1 MNDNEPIKALEY
13 CLAQGITSEC
23 EKCTDKIGCRDT
35 LLHNALDFIKRKNTE
50 IDILIRKKEALKDEI
65 AELKAEVERL
75 KEIEF
80 MYNELC
86 R

>member
-1 MNDNEPIKALEY
+1 MTDDDVKALEM
-13 CLAQGITSEC
+13 CNPNEVC
-23 EKCTDKIGCRDT
+23 FKCTLSGRGNCASVIRSS
-35 LLHNALDFIKRKNTE
+35 ALDIINRQKTE

-65 AELKAEVERL
+65 SELKAEVERL
-75 KEIEF
+75 QEIEF